1 MGILESL
8 DGQPGNI
15 LMVILGLISLGC
27 YIASTVYTF
36 DQISGNSG
44 WIDISD
50 QVTKITLSTFL
61 GTFILTIG
69 LIIFFIKN
77 QEGNSKIYI
86 ITIVAVI
93 AALLSFSSF
102 VIGAQVGATKKVETK
117 P

>member
-36 DQISGNSG
+36 DQIGGNSG
-44 WIDISD
+44 WIGISD
-50 QVTKITLSTFL
+50 QVTKITLSTFI

-77 QEGNSKIYI
+77 NQRIFQYYI
-86 ITIVAVI
+86 IIFVAVI
-93 AALLSFSSF
+93 AILLAYSSF
-102 VIGAQVGATKKVETK
+102 VIGAQV
-117 P
+117 